1 MPASRNINPV
11 QKKIDQLNQHA
22 WERRVNDSPGAFKLS
37 RQSLAMAR
45 KIKYRKGIAEAAR
58 SMGFCYV
65 RLSKYDEAL
74 PLLNESLS
82 LFEAL
87 HDLKNQAVVYEY
99 LGVIK
104 RNRGDLGAALTLLF
118 KAVTLSQQ
126 TGATENEAIHHYQ
139 VGVTYKY
146 LGNFDK
152 ALDALFKSISIHK
165 DNKNRHYQSY
175 PIHVIGTIYF
185 ETGDYKKALEYF
197 KEGLSIRQ
205 QFHDKLGEAGSLD
218 TIGYTLFKV
227 KKFQQALAFCKKA
240 LVICK
245 ATDDKRSQAST
256 LQHLA
261 EIYAQTGDTK
271 QAIISSNESRRI
283 RKLTGD
289 KRGEAEILLF
299 LAGLSQQDNSKVL
312 GWIKEALKIGII
324 TRSPD
329 IQSKA
334 YHSLYNY
341 HKREG
346 KFKEANR
353 YLEKHYSLEKELQ
366 KNSVS
371 QKMANLEITRKAE
384 ETRKEAEL
392 VMNKNEE
399 LTRLNSE
406 LEVEASLERVR
417 TVAMGMKAPSD
428 MLLVCRMISQQ
439 LQQLGFGE
447 LRNVQTV
454 VIYPQKKEYLNYQ
467 YFTPYQKDVIERID
481 YELQPDVL
489 EFTKRMLESP
499 KAYYEKTFKGVALK
513 RWREYRRK
521 TNQVQDPILDAATS
535 SHYYFYSIGSGAL
548 GVTTYAP
555 LNDSQKELFKR
566 FRNAFVLAYH
576 RFKDIEKAEIRA
588 REAQI
593 EASVERVR
601 AKALAMH
608 QSNEVLLVVQ
618 SLKREMAHLGLT
630 SGITG
635 ATIFLEQP
643 DGWVRLWDLTSFD
656 TALTNMDIVFR
667 PDETDPRLYIMR
679 IWESKKDFVV
689 IEQDRKDFLLTIKWI
704 RQFDRKTA
712 DEIAG
717 LLRSHKLTHG
727 WHPAARLQHGW
738 LCIDLETPPSAEFE
752 IILPK
757 MAAAFD
763 LAYKR
768 FLDLQK
774 AEAQAKEAR
783 IEASL
788 EKVRA
793 QALGMHKP
801 GDLLNVCKVL
811 FKELIQLGFDQLRNA
826 VIHTLYDEKGYFLD
840 HDYSDYS
847 GGAIT
852 TIPYSDQPIIKT
864 FLREIR
870 RSSDAFL
877 QVIIKGNELADWKN
891 FRRKTG
897 QRDDPRLKKATVLYY
912 YIYSVGTASIGISA
926 FQPVSE
932 EKLDVLKRFRNVF
945 DFAYRRYM
953 DVAKAEEQ
961 AREAQIE
968 LGLERVRARAMAMH
982 HSEELAELVTTV
994 FNELNRLGFSLT
1006 SSIIWINDHANARN
1020 TLWIA
1025 GAEMKKPAQPFSIT
1039 PFHKD
1044 FFSSVIHAWKARD
1057 PKWVYTLKGA
1067 KKKSFEN
1074 AFLKAIPRL
1083 PLPLKKA
1090 LTVPKQV
1097 VFSASFNN
1105 FGALE
1110 IVETEALD
1118 EEKFDIL
1125 HRFGKVFE
1133 QTYTR
1138 FLDLQ
1143 KAEAQAAE
1151 ARIEASLERVRAA
1164 AMSMHKSGQLIN
1176 VVEAMYNE
1184 LVALGFDNIRNAQI
1198 SIRNLADNTYFVS
1211 EYSDYVRLAVKEAP
1225 IDNSPLLQRIYS
1237 AMERSKDAFF
1247 QKEFAGKEYR
1257 EWKKW
1262 RLQADPKQDPR
1273 IFKATSM
1280 WFHLYSLGTGYIGI
1294 STFGAIT
1301 SAQTSILKRFRNVFD
1316 LAYRRYVDVAKAE
1329 VQAREAQIEVA
1340 VERVRAKALAMHR
1353 SEDLHAVVVTLK
1365 NELMGLKIPDVVAAT
1380 IYLEQGDG
1388 SIRILDLTTAREET
1402 DDKVELKLDRT
1413 FRFEDTDPK
1422 LWVRRMWDRK
1432 ENYFVEQADKADF
1445 NRVVKWLYTV
1455 DPAGAKLAE
1464 KIIREKKISRAWLPT
1479 VKLEKGILNIDLL
1492 EPPGPEIEPIL
1503 VKMGASFDLAYK
1515 RFLDLQKA
1523 EAQTREAQIELGLE
1537 RVRARAMAMQKSE
1550 ELKELIGTV
1559 YTELS
1564 KLDLILDRCFITI
1577 FDNKTLS
1584 SKWWMAAPETPRSPM
1599 GLVMQYHDFPPY
1611 LAFLEAWKTRQIKW
1625 VYTLEGHT
1633 KKEWD
1638 DYMFKKTEFSQ
1649 LPAIVRG
1656 NMRANKKVFLNA
1668 SFNSFGCLSLATIEP
1683 LSKEHFD
1690 ILLRFARVFD
1700 LTYTR
1705 FNDLKQAEAQ
1715 AREAQI
1721 EAALERVRSRS
1732 MAMHKTDE
1740 LLDTAELIHK
1750 ELSALGINSMNV
1762 SFAFV
1767 DAEEKH
1773 GSYYS
1778 INPVDGKILP
1788 IPFVFPHT
1796 ETVVM
1801 RSILSSWQKQELVNV
1816 IELNEKKTLE
1826 HQTYIGKH
1834 IRDQLEM
1841 NKIPFSIED
1850 FVAISPKR
1858 AVLSTFNF
1866 SKGYLFNIGADR
1878 LSKTQEELMSRFARV
1893 FEQTYT
1899 RFLDLQK
1906 AEEQARESQIE
1917 LALERVRARTMAMQ
1931 KSEELREVIQ
1941 VVYEQFVHLNI
1952 NIGHAGF
1959 VMDYKTRDDY
1969 NIWIADPHG
1978 APSQVTIPYFDS
1990 VYYNRFNEAKE
2001 KGIGFFATNLNFEE
2015 KNKFYKTLFKYVPG
2029 LPEEAKDFY
2038 FNCPGLAASTVL
2050 LENIGLYIENFSG
2063 IPYTDEENTILMRFG
2078 KVFQQ
2083 TYTRFLDL
2091 QKAEAQA
2098 KEAQIEAALERVRSA
2113 SMAMHA
2119 SDELQNVIRVLT
2131 DQLTVLGFEF
2141 HTANFIT
2148 NASMPDWE
2156 IWISSPGS
2164 NIPPK
2169 LFVPYFDHRLFNE
2182 RNEAVATGK
2191 DMLTVELNAEE
2202 KASFLNYFFEH
2213 SMAKNTDDERIKWV
2227 LDQPGMA
2234 LTTVVTKSFSLSVIN
2249 YYGKLYTESENEVI
2263 KRLAY
2268 VFEQSYTRFLD
2279 LQKAEEQAREAQ
2291 IEASLEKV
2299 RAKVMAMKSSNDLN
2313 ETSLVFGEQLRKL
2326 GIDWQFSYFW
2336 LIEEDKNDNTFWITW
2351 PDNHTS
2357 TTTYSLLEADEHF
2370 RDCIIAWKNQ
2380 ERIHGTRVPVE
2391 QVQDWLDTFERIA
2404 ADAGGVAGQVM
2415 QKKNFRDGV
2424 FYYDAM
2430 IRFGSFGILM
2440 NRPTSDEEKTI
2451 QARFATEFERAYTRF
2466 LDLKKAEAQAREAE
2480 IELALERVRAKTMAM
2495 QRSAE
2500 LPEAANLLFQQVQA
2514 LGMPAWSAGYCTW
2527 EEDKR
2532 SIKLWMSSEGVL
2544 QPGLSMPLTED
2555 PSLMHFLEAHQRGET
2570 FFVEEVGGEE
2580 LKKHYTYLRTLPGVK
2595 ETLDDVERAGFPVP
2609 TFQIFHLAY
2618 FSKGFLLFITY
2629 ERVPAAHDIFRRF
2642 ANVFEQ
2648 TYTRFLDLQKAEAQ
2662 AKESQIQLALER
2674 VRARTM
2680 AMHTSDELGEIV
2692 GLMYQQF
2699 EELDFGFYQVLVSI
2713 YNEKKNHIEWWSKGF
2728 GEKALPQCNIIPI
2741 IDHPF
2746 SNDLLEKWKSK
2757 VEYYPHVF
2765 EGENKKSWEEYLFT
2779 GTDLKN
2785 FPEEVKQAMR
2795 GIEKVYLSDVFMKY
2809 GSLQAGGPAPLPA
2822 DKAEILKRFAKV
2834 LDLAYTRMT
2843 DLQKAEAQAREAQI
2857 ELGLERVRARAMA
2870 MQTSEELKGLIGT
2883 VFSELTK
2890 LDLVLTRCVIMIYN
2904 NENND
2909 SKWWMANSEDPDNPS
2924 GFLVKAHDHPPMV
2937 AYIKNWRERN
2947 ARWTYILEGQIKK
2960 DWDVFLFRETELKNL
2975 PTPVIEG
2982 MKAPDRVY
2990 LNASFNNFGNLTLAS
3005 LEPLTEEHFDILLRF
3020 AKVFDLTYTRF
3031 NDLQKAEAQV
3041 REARIE
3047 ASLERI
3053 RAKAMAMHHSDELDE
3068 VLVVLWEQFDVLGIR
3083 PMSAHMT
3090 VVDIPNNRFTFRE
3103 TGKFGNRSFGEQVV
3117 NIDAM
3122 DIWKEA
3128 AEQWRRSEPET
3139 LNRLHFPKESLP
3151 MVWQVF
3157 QQSFASMPEDSR
3169 LTPEDYPDG
3178 IYHVAGKHP
3187 FGYIG
3192 INQVRPST
3200 PEEDQIVIRFA
3211 SEFGRAYQ
3219 RFLDLK
3225 KAETQAREAQ
3235 IEASLEKVRS
3245 VAMGMRKSEE
3255 LTNVAIV
3262 IFKELTQLGL
3272 TALRNTELVFQDD
3285 EKGMET
3291 SYHQFYEGSAG
3302 KLQYYYRDNILLL
3315 SHEEKLRKSH
3325 SGFAEL
3331 IIHENEL
3338 STWKQFRK
3346 KINAPVDPKLEDA
3359 KALYYYSYSFGKG
3372 TLSISSFI
3380 PVLPEQLFILERFK
3394 NVFELAYQRFVDIEQ
3409 AEVQAKEARIE
3420 AALERVRSKA
3430 MAMHSSEDL
3439 AATIRVFY
3447 KEMESLIFTPRR
3459 CGVGLLSKGT
3469 RIAELS
3475 TMNSTAEGDSV
3486 EVIGKLKMEG
3496 HPILEGVFENWLL
3509 QKEYH
3514 PVLRGNEIKE
3524 YYSLIRPQV
3533 SFPDYSADTVQYGYF
3548 FYFPEG
3554 GVYAWTD
3561 KEMTEEELSI
3571 YRRFTSVL
3579 SLTYKRYKD
3588 LQKAEDQAREA
3599 QIEVALERVR
3609 SKAMAMHRTDDL
3621 NDAVAVVFEEL
3632 DKLNLGVLRVGIS
3645 VLNKEQ
3651 RSGDVWVTS
3660 IDKDQAVQVSGDESF
3675 DIHPLLHG
3683 AFEAWLR
3690 QEDFS
3695 YVLEGDDLT
3704 RYYQAVEAAKFQLPE
3719 SQMLSS
3725 GAEFK
3730 RQFCFVAV
3738 YNSGG
3743 LFAFRETE
3751 FPEEAKKVMRRFAG
3765 VFDLTYK
3772 RFLDLQKAEAQARE
3786 SQVQLALE
3794 RVRAR
3799 TMAMQ
3804 LSDELAEAS
3813 VVLFQQF
3820 AALGQTPDRISIGIV
3835 DEINGTTDVWATN
3848 QASTQINIHFKA
3860 RNDESTTIKKILNE
3874 WKAGKKSAMVDLQ
3887 GEELKKWINY
3897 LREELGMSIDDS
3909 YFHGRRIHQVSFFSQ
3924 GWLNI
3929 TTLEPLP
3936 AETLDLLDRFADV
3949 FNLTYTR
3956 FTDLKK
3962 AEAQAQKANIE
3973 VALERVR
3980 ARALAMQEPEELIQV
3995 AEVLRHEMGAL
4006 GVEELET
4013 CSIYIHDES
4022 IHRTECWYALK
4033 NAGNNDNKLINDH
4046 FSLELGDTWV
4056 GREMLNFFRSP
4067 NKQVSIVMQGANRE
4081 EWIRYCE
4088 SRSVPLRGYYG
4099 EEIPDRTY
4107 HLYKFSHGAIGAAA
4121 AGDISKESWDLLNR
4135 TASVFSLAY
4144 SRFKDLTQAR
4154 SDLQNLKEEKLR
4166 AEKAL
4171 EDLQVT
4177 QRQLVQ
4183 SEKMA
4188 SLGELTAGIA
4198 HEIQNPLNFVN
4209 NFSEVSNELI
4219 DEMVEEVAKGNLDE
4233 ARAIA
4238 EDVKQNLEK
4247 INHHGKRADGIVKG
4261 MLQHSRSSSGQKEL
4275 TDVNALADE
4284 YLRLAYHGL
4293 RAKDKTF
4300 NAKFEANLDQSLPKI
4315 SIVPQDIGRVILNLI
4330 TNAFYV
4336 VAEKKKKSQ
4345 NGYEPAVTVSTKNYN
4360 DKIEVKVED
4369 NGSGIPSHVLDKIF
4383 QPFFTTK
4390 PTGQGTGLGLSLSYD
4405 IVKAHGGELK
4415 VETSENE
4422 GSRFFIYLPVE

>member
-1 MPASRNINPV
+1 MPASTKIETVR
-11 QKKIDQLNQHA
+11 KKIDGLNKLA
-22 WERRVNDSPGAFKLS
+22 YSLRVHDFTRSHKASEEALKLS
-37 RQSLAMAR
+37 RKVGYQAGLATSL
-45 KIKYRKGIAEAAR
+45 R
-58 SMGFCYV
+58 SFGFCLV
-65 RLSKYDEAL
+65 RLGNYDEAKPML
-74 PLLNESLS
+74 EK
-82 LFEAL
+82 AL
-87 HDLKNQAVVYEY
+87 AMH
-99 LGVIK
+99 
-104 RNRGDLGAALTLLF
+104 RSSGDLRGQCLAYQYLSIIQRSWANFGKALELGF
-118 KAVTLSQQ
+118 RSIELSEM
-126 TGATENEAIHHYQ
+126 ANAPELVAENRYQ
-139 VGVTYKY
+139 VGITYKL
-146 LGNFDK
+146 LGQFDK
-152 ALDALFKSISIHK
+152 ALEYLFASSAYYEET
-165 DNKNRHYQSY
+165 DNPVFRSY
-175 PIHVIGTIYF
+175 PIQGIGAIYF
-185 ETGDYKKALEYF
+185 ENGNYKKAIEYF
-197 KEGLSIRQ
+197 KQALKYRQ
-205 QFHDKLGEAGSLD
+205 ISNDKLGSAGSLD
-218 TIGYTLFKV
+218 SLGFTYFKL
-227 KKFQQALAFCKKA
+227 KQYKRAIDHGLRSLSISSTTKDTRAQANAM
-240 LVICK
+240 I
-245 ATDDKRSQAST
+245 
-256 LQHLA
+256 HLA
-261 EIYAQTGDTK
+261 EVYKATGDIKKATGLTE
-271 QAIISSNESRRI
+271 QSLAIRR
-283 RKLTGD
+283 KGGD
-289 KRGEAEILLF
+289 KRGEADILLF
-299 LAGLSQQDNSKVL
+299 RAGLLTAGKNPGEKKQAPVL
-312 GWIKEALKIGII
+312 LREALRIANMIKA
-324 TRSPD
+324 TD
-329 IQSKA
+329 LQSRA
-334 YHSLYNY
+334 HQRLYEYYKNENNF
-341 HKREG
+341 R
-346 KFKEANR
+346 EANAH
-353 YLEKHYSLEKELQ
+353 LEKHIALEEKIHR
-366 KNSVS
+366 NSVN
-371 QKMANLEITRKAE
+371 QKMVNLEIARKAE
-384 ETRKEAEL
+384 ETRKEAEV

-399 LTRLNSE
+399 LTRLNRE
-406 LEVEASLERVR
+406 LEVQTALERVR
-417 TVAMGMKAPSD
+417 AVAMGMKKRDD
-428 MLLVCRMISQQ
+428 MLDVCTKISLE
-439 LQQLGFGE
+439 LQSLGVKE
-447 LRNVQTV
+447 IRNVQTAIFYEKRGTYMNYEYYAKHNKTFITETFYTDHKIAKAFAAKMLKGKGEV
-454 VIYPQKKEYLNYQ
+454 SFTYITGEKKVKEWLAYQKKTNVFIDTYLEKATSLNY
-467 YFTPYQKDVIERID
+467 YWHSLGP
-481 YELQPDVL
+481 
-489 EFTKRMLESP
+489 
-499 KAYYEKTFKGVALK
+499 VALG
-513 RWREYRRK
+513 
-521 TNQVQDPILDAATS
+521 IS
-535 SHYYFYSIGSGAL
+535 
-548 GVTTYAP
+548 TYVP
-555 LNDSQKELFKR
+555 LSNSDSELFKR
-566 FRNAFVLAYH
+566 FLNVFELAYT
-576 RFKDIEKAEIRA
+576 RYLDIEKAYAQA

-593 EASVERVR
+593 EAAVERVR

-608 QSNEVLLVVQ
+608 RSEEVLTVVQ
-618 SLKREMAHLGLT
+618 ALKKEMADLGLT
-630 SGITG
+630 TGITA
-635 ATIFLEQP
+635 ATIFLGQP
-643 DGWVRLWDLTSFD
+643 DGSIRLWDLTSFD
-656 TALTNMDIVFR
+656 AVLKDLDIVFR
-667 PDETDPRLYIMR
+667 PDDTDPELYIMK
-679 IWESKKDFVV
+679 IWRSKENFVV
-689 IEQDRKDFLLTIKWI
+689 MEQDRKDFERTIKWI
-704 RQFDRKTA
+704 RQYDKKTA
-712 DEIAG
+712 REIEQ
-717 LLRSHKLTHG
+717 LLRTHKLTHG

-738 LCIDLETPPSAEFE
+738 LCVDLDEKPSAEFE
-752 IILPK
+752 TILPK

-801 GDLLNVCKVL
+801 EDLLNVCKVL
-811 FKELIQLGFDQLRNA
+811 FKELVQLGFDQLRNA
-826 VIHTLYDEKGYFLD
+826 VIHTLYDDKGYFLD
-840 HDYSDYS
+840 HDYSDFA

-852 TIPYSDQPIIKT
+852 TIPYSNQPIIKT

-870 RSSDAFL
+870 KSSDAFL

-891 FRRKTG
+891 FRKKTG
-897 QRDDPRLKKATVLYY
+897 QRDDPRLKKATVLFY

-1006 SSIIWINDHANARN
+1006 SSIIWINDHANTRN
-1020 TLWIA
+1020 ILWIA

-1044 FFSSVIHAWKARD
+1044 FFSSVVHAWKAKD
-1057 PKWVYTLKGA
+1057 PKWVYILKGA
-1067 KKKSFEN
+1067 KKKSFET

-1090 LTVPKQV
+1090 LTVPRQV

-1110 IVETEALD
+1110 IVETEELD

-1138 FLDLQ
+1138 FLDLK

-1151 ARIEASLERVRAA
+1151 ARVEASLERVRAA
-1164 AMSMHKSGQLIN
+1164 AMSMHKSEQLIN
-1176 VVEAMYNE
+1176 VVEAMYKE
-1184 LVALGFDNIRNAQI
+1184 LISLGFDNIRNAQI
-1198 SIRNLADNTYFVS
+1198 SIRNLADNKYFVS
-1211 EYSDYVRLAVKEAP
+1211 EYSDFVRLAVKEAP
-1225 IDNSPLLQRIYS
+1225 VDNSPLLKDLYDE
-1237 AMERSKDAFF
+1237 MERSKDAFY
-1247 QKEFAGKEYR
+1247 QKEYSGKDYR
-1257 EWKKW
+1257 VWKKW
-1262 RLQADPKQDPR
+1262 RLEADPNLDPR
-1273 IFKATSM
+1273 ILKATSM

-1301 SAQTSILKRFRNVFD
+1301 PEQTLILKRFRNVFD
-1316 LAYRRYVDVAKAE
+1316 LAYRRYTDVARAE
-1329 VQAREAQIEVA
+1329 AQAREAQIEVA

-1353 SEDLHAVVVTLK
+1353 SEDLHGTVVTLK
-1365 NELMGLKIPDVVAAT
+1365 NELMSLEIPDVIAAT
-1380 IYLEQGDG
+1380 IYLEQDDG
-1388 SIRILDLTTAREET
+1388 SIRILDLTAAHEET
-1402 DDKVELKLDRT
+1402 DEKVELAMDRT

-1432 ENYFVEQADKADF
+1432 ENYFVEYADEEDF
-1445 NRVVKWLYTV
+1445 KRVVKWLYTV
-1455 DPAGAKLAE
+1455 DPANAKIAE
-1464 KIIREKKISRAWLPT
+1464 RIIQDKKITQAWLPT
-1479 VKLEKGILNIDLL
+1479 VKLQKGVLNIDLL
-1492 EPPGPEIEPIL
+1492 EPPAHEVESIL

-1515 RFLDLQKA
+1515 RFLDLQ
-1523 EAQTREAQIELGLE
+1523 R
-1537 RVRARAMAMQKSE
+1537 
-1550 ELKELIGTV
+1550 
-1559 YTELS
+1559 
-1564 KLDLILDRCFITI
+1564 
-1577 FDNKTLS
+1577 
-1584 SKWWMAAPETPRSPM
+1584 
-1599 GLVMQYHDFPPY
+1599 
-1611 LAFLEAWKTRQIKW
+1611 
-1625 VYTLEGHT
+1625 
-1633 KKEWD
+1633 
-1638 DYMFKKTEFSQ
+1638 
-1649 LPAIVRG
+1649 
-1656 NMRANKKVFLNA
+1656 
-1668 SFNSFGCLSLATIEP
+1668 
-1683 LSKEHFD
+1683 
-1690 ILLRFARVFD
+1690 
-1700 LTYTR
+1700 
-1705 FNDLKQAEAQ
+1705 AEAQ

-1721 EAALERVRSRS
+1721 EVSLEKVRSI
-1732 MAMHKTDE
+1732 AMGMRKSEEMSNVSHVIFKELTNLGFVQIRNTELVFTDDE
-1740 LLDTAELIHK
+1740 KGTETTYHYLYEGSKGKAHYSFKNNNLLVLHEKEIKENPDGFAELIIK
-1750 ELSALGINSMNV
+1750 GNALVKWREFRKKIAAPADLKLENATSLY
-1762 SFAFV
+1762 
-1767 DAEEKH
+1767 
-1773 GSYYS
+1773 YYS
-1778 INPVDGKILP
+1778 YSFGKGKLSISSFTPVTSEQLDIL
-1788 IPFVFPHT
+1788 
-1796 ETVVM
+1796 E
-1801 RSILSSWQKQELVNV
+1801 
-1816 IELNEKKTLE
+1816 
-1826 HQTYIGKH
+1826 
-1834 IRDQLEM
+1834 
-1841 NKIPFSIED
+1841 
-1850 FVAISPKR
+1850 
-1858 AVLSTFNF
+1858 
-1866 SKGYLFNIGADR
+1866 
-1878 LSKTQEELMSRFARV
+1878 RFKNV
-1893 FEQTYT
+1893 FELAYQ
-1899 RFLDLQK
+1899 RFIDIEA
-1906 AEEQARESQIE
+1906 AESQAR
-1917 LALERVRARTMAMQ
+1917 
-1931 KSEELREVIQ
+1931 
-1941 VVYEQFVHLNI
+1941 
-1952 NIGHAGF
+1952 
-1959 VMDYKTRDDY
+1959 
-1969 NIWIADPHG
+1969 
-1978 APSQVTIPYFDS
+1978 
-1990 VYYNRFNEAKE
+1990 
-2001 KGIGFFATNLNFEE
+2001 
-2015 KNKFYKTLFKYVPG
+2015 
-2029 LPEEAKDFY
+2029 
-2038 FNCPGLAASTVL
+2038 
-2050 LENIGLYIENFSG
+2050 
-2063 IPYTDEENTILMRFG
+2063 
-2078 KVFQQ
+2078 
-2083 TYTRFLDL
+2083 
-2091 QKAEAQA
+2091 
-2098 KEAQIEAALERVRSA
+2098 EAQIEAALERVRSA

-2131 DQLTVLGFEF
+2131 DQLSFLGFDF

-2169 LFVPYFDHRLFNE
+2169 LFVPYFNHRLFNE
-2182 RNEAVATGK
+2182 RNEAVASGK
-2191 DMLTVELNAEE
+2191 EMLTVELNPEE

-2227 LDQPGMA
+2227 LEQPGMA
-2234 LTTVVTKSFSLSVIN
+2234 LTTVVTRSFSLSVIN
-2249 YYGKLYTESENEVI
+2249 YYGKPFTEQENEVI

-2279 LQKAEEQAREAQ
+2279 LQKAEEQAREAL
-2291 IEASLEKV
+2291 IEA
-2299 RAKVMAMKSSNDLN
+2299 
-2313 ETSLVFGEQLRKL
+2313 
-2326 GIDWQFSYFW
+2326 
-2336 LIEEDKNDNTFWITW
+2336 
-2351 PDNHTS
+2351 
-2357 TTTYSLLEADEHF
+2357 
-2370 RDCIIAWKNQ
+2370 
-2380 ERIHGTRVPVE
+2380 
-2391 QVQDWLDTFERIA
+2391 
-2404 ADAGGVAGQVM
+2404 
-2415 QKKNFRDGV
+2415 
-2424 FYYDAM
+2424 
-2430 IRFGSFGILM
+2430 
-2440 NRPTSDEEKTI
+2440 
-2451 QARFATEFERAYTRF
+2451 
-2466 LDLKKAEAQAREAE
+2466 
-2480 IELALERVRAKTMAM
+2480 ALERVRSRSMAM
-2495 QRSAE
+2495 HKTDELLDAAE
-2500 LPEAANLLFQQVQA
+2500 LVHKELLG
-2514 LGMPAWSAGYCTW
+2514 LGINSMNVSYAFVDES
-2527 EEDKR
+2527 EEYGSYYSINPVDGKILPIPFVFPHTETAVMR
-2532 SIKLWMSSEGVL
+2532 SILSSWKKQEPVNVIEL
-2544 QPGLSMPLTED
+2544 NDQQT
-2555 PSLMHFLEAHQRGET
+2555 LEHQTYIGNFIHRQLAEKNIP
-2570 FFVEEVGGEE
+2570 FSVEEFLTISPKQAVIS
-2580 LKKHYTYLRTLPGVK
+2580 
-2595 ETLDDVERAGFPVP
+2595 
-2609 TFQIFHLAY
+2609 TFN
-2618 FSKGFLLFITY
+2618 FSKGYLFNIGGSVLSKAEEELLVRFS
-2629 ERVPAAHDIFRRF
+2629 RVFD
-2642 ANVFEQ
+2642 Q
-2648 TYTRFLDLQKAEAQ
+2648 TYIRFLDLQKAEEQ
-2662 AKESQIQLALER
+2662 ARESQIQLALER

-2680 AMHTSDELGEIV
+2680 AMQRSDELPDCASLLFHQIQSLGMPTWAAGYCTWEENKDAITLWMSSEGVLQPPFKAPTTEDELFIQMRKGYDEGKSLHVVEMGGDELVAHYRYMRTLPVVGEIFDTV
-2692 GLMYQQF
+2692 EKAGHPLPVF
-2699 EELDFGFYQVLVSI
+2699 QVMH
-2713 YNEKKNHIEWWSKGF
+2713 YAYFSKGF
-2728 GEKALPQCNIIPI
+2728 LLIITYEPVPAAHEI
-2741 IDHPF
+2741 
-2746 SNDLLEKWKSK
+2746 
-2757 VEYYPHVF
+2757 
-2765 EGENKKSWEEYLFT
+2765 FT
-2779 GTDLKN
+2779 
-2785 FPEEVKQAMR
+2785 
-2795 GIEKVYLSDVFMKY
+2795 
-2809 GSLQAGGPAPLPA
+2809 
-2822 DKAEILKRFAKV
+2822 RFASV
-2834 LDLAYTRMT
+2834 FDQTYTRFL
-2843 DLQKAEAQAREAQI
+2843 DLQKAEAQARESQI

-2870 MQTSEELKGLIGT
+2870 MQTSDELNGLIGT

-2890 LDLVLTRCVIMIYN
+2890 LDLVLTRCVIMIYDDVTN
-2904 NENND
+2904 A
-2909 SKWWMANSEDPDNPS
+2909 STWWMANVEMPDQPS
-2924 GFLVKAHDHPPMV
+2924 SFYVAYHDHPPAV
-2937 AYIKNWRERN
+2937 AYVKAWREG
-2947 ARWTYILEGQIKK
+2947 AYRWTYVLEGNVKK
-2960 DWDVFLFRETELKNL
+2960 EWDKFLFKETDLKNL
-2975 PTPVIEG
+2975 PGVVIEG
-2982 MKAPDRVY
+2982 MKAPGKVY

-3005 LEPLTEEHFDILLRF
+3005 LDPLSEEHFNILLRF

-3031 NDLQKAEAQV
+3031 NDLQKAEAQA

-3047 ASLERI
+3047 TALEKVRSRSLAMHTSTELGEVATVVLNNLQDLGYVIDSGAAAHLAIFSEGTKDFVQWSADPVLSSPVRAI
-3053 RAKAMAMHHSDELDE
+3053 IPYTDHPILSDFFEAKA
-3068 VLVVLWEQFDVLGIR
+3068 
-3083 PMSAHMT
+3083 
-3090 VVDIPNNRFTFRE
+3090 
-3103 TGKFGNRSFGEQVV
+3103 
-3117 NIDAM
+3117 
-3122 DIWKEA
+3122 
-3128 AEQWRRSEPET
+3128 
-3139 LNRLHFPKESLP
+3139 NRLDF
-3151 MVWQVF
+3151 
-3157 QQSFASMPEDSR
+3157 FARVYTFEQKNTWFKYAFEHSG
-3169 LTPEDYPDG
+3169 L
-3178 IYHVAGKHP
+3178 K
-3187 FGYIG
+3187 YI
-3192 INQVRPST
+3192 
-3200 PEEDQIVIRFA
+3200 PEELKQMLLVSESYAHSIAIEKNSAIIINSITGNQLSENQIDILKRFA
-3211 SEFGRAYQ
+3211 RVFEQAYI
-3219 RFLDLK
+3219 RFLDLQ
-3225 KAETQAREAQ
+3225 KAEAQAREAQ
-3235 IEASLEKVRS
+3235 IEAAIERVRS
-3245 VAMGMRKSEE
+3245 SSLAMHASEE
-3255 LTNVAIV
+3255 LGNVV
-3262 IFKELTQLGL
+3262 SVLLDSLHGLGFHD
-3272 TALRNTELVFQDD
+3272 AN
-3285 EKGMET
+3285 
-3291 SYHQFYEGSAG
+3291 GSAAH
-3302 KLQYYYRDNILLL
+3302 LLIF
-3315 SHEEKLRKSH
+3315 SKNSKDFVQWS
-3325 SGFAEL
+3325 A
-3331 IIHENEL
+3331 
-3338 STWKQFRK
+3338 
-3346 KINAPVDPKLEDA
+3346 DPFLDT
-3359 KALYYYSYSFGKG
+3359 SVR
-3372 TLSISSFI
+3372 SFI
-3380 PVLPEQLFILERFK
+3380 PYSDTVILNDLVKAREVKRSFFSKRYSFEEKNQFFVYAFEQSDLRHLPPGLKQLILDSPTYAHWVAMEENSAISVNSMSDAELSSDQVSILKRVAK
-3394 NVFELAYQRFVDIEQ
+3394 VFEQAYIRFLDLQKAEAQTREAKIETS
-3409 AEVQAKEARIE
+3409 
-3420 AALERVRSKA
+3420 LERVRSKA

-3439 AATIRVFY
+3439 AATIAVFY
-3447 KEMESLIFTPRR
+3447 REMEALTFTPRR
-3459 CGVGLLSKGT
+3459 CGVGLINKET

-3475 TMNSTAEGDSV
+3475 TMNTTAEGESI
-3486 EVIGKLKMEG
+3486 EIIGKLKMAG
-3496 HPILEGVFENWLL
+3496 HPVLDGVYDNWLL

-3514 PVLRGNEIKE
+3514 PVLRGKEINE
-3524 YYSLIRPQV
+3524 YYALIRPQIT
-3533 SFPDYSADTVQYGYF
+3533 FPDYSADTAQFGYF
-3548 FYFPEG
+3548 FFFPEG

-3561 KEMTEEELSI
+3561 KELSEEELNI

-3588 LQKAEDQAREA
+3588 LQKAEGQAREA

-3786 SQVQLALE
+3786 SQIQLALE

-3860 RNDESTTIKKILNE
+3860 RNDESTTIKKILDE

-4046 FSLELGDTWV
+4046 FSLELEDTWV

-4067 NKQVSIVMQGANRE
+4067 NKQVSIVMKGANRK

-4088 SRSVPLRGYYG
+4088 NRSVPLRGYYG

-4121 AGDISKESWDLLNR
+4121 AGDISKESWDLLKR

-4219 DEMVEEVAKGNLDE
+4219 DEMVEEVAKGNIDE

-4345 NGYEPAVTVSTKNYN
+4345 NEYEPAVTVSTKNYN